1 MNQEKRNQMYEFMA
15 GDTLELLHSS
25 RNPAAQKDF
34 LVGLCL
40 AVQMM
45 LADEKNPED
54 EHPLPFPT
62 GVEA

>member
-1 MNQEKRNQMYEFMA
+1 MSQEKRNQMYECMA
-15 GDTLELLHSS
+15 GDALELVKGS
-25 RNPAAQKDF
+25 RNPAAQRDF

-45 LADEKNPED
+45 LEDEPNPED
-54 EHPLPFPT
+54 EHPSPFPT